1 MAVGH
6 AMASDLSGAAASPPA
21 PPAKAGRAAAEWEL
35 SAITGQVKTIPKD
48 RPRRAAPFPKSTKAS
63 RESFPKNFLAIAKK
77 RLTQAGK
84 YETLPLTKAKEG
96 ERKKE
101 AKKSFKRQKKTL
113 DTSGKV

>member
-1 MAVGH
+1 MADGRG
-6 AMASDLSGAAASPPA
+6 MASDLSGAAASPPA
-21 PPAKAGRAAAEWEL
+21 PPAKAGRAAAEGSIQQL
-35 SAITGQVKTIPKD
+35 LDKLRQFPKTG
-48 RPRRAAPFPKSTKAS
+48 RATRPFPKSTKAS
-63 RESFPKNFLAIAKK
+63 RESFPKKFLAIAKK

-101 AKKSFKRQKKTL
+101 AKKSLKRQKKTL